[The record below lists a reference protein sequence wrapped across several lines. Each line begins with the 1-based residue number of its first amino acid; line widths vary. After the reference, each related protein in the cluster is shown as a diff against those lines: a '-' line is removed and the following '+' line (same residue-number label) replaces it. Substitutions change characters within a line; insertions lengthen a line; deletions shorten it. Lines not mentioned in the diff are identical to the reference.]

1 MSIFSRLPPW
11 RRALPWVLLVISVG
25 FNIAFYLGQRW
36 HERFLSDIEPAIAE
50 NAKLTPDQAAALKAL
65 RFRVLGEIM
74 RTGKDGARRAGH
86 IWDDLRE
93 APVDRARIDERLKEM
108 AEIRLQAQGRVIDD
122 VALFLDSLAP
132 DQRARTVEAIR
143 RRDPITRTLLFGPGG
158 LPRPPFQQ
166 GRPGGPPPAPPPE
179 PKVAP

>member
-11 RRALPWVLLVISVG
+11 RRALPWVLLLISVG

-50 NAKLTPDQAAALKAL
+50 NAKLSPDQAAALKAL

-93 APVDRARIDERLKEM
+93 APVDRARIDQRLKEM

-122 VALFLDSLAP
+122 VALFLDSLPP

>member
-11 RRALPWVLLVISVG
+11 RRALPWVLLVISVA
-25 FNIAFYLGQRW
+25 FNIAFFLGQRW

-50 NAKLTPDQAAALKAL
+50 NAKLTPDQAEALKAL
-65 RFRVLGEIM
+65 RFRILGEIM
-74 RTGKDGARRAGH
+74 RTGKDGSRRAGQ

-93 APVDRARIDERLKEM
+93 PPVDRAQINQRLQDMAEARLK
-108 AEIRLQAQGRVIDD
+108 AQGRVIDD
-122 VALFLDSLAP
+122 VVQFLDSLPP

-158 LPRPPFQQ
+158 LPRPPHQAS
-166 GRPGGPPPAPPPE
+166 RPGAPGTPDR
-179 PKVAP
+179 KNAP